1 MGVLDNQA
9 GHEIDP
15 ISAFLWWICNG
26 ALAEQ
31 EMSLYILSKEK
42 LPEFVKALQASFRVV
57 GPVRTETGYAFD
69 DITQAD
75 QLCLDYTTT
84 ILPPKKYFLPQREV
98 LFKYHAE
105 TDGQGARHFEVRP
118 VYQDVQPTVIFG
130 VHTCDMHGIM
140 LYDKVFSEGY
150 RDEHYMERRAQIT
163 IIGIECLH
171 PCDEASFCKDMG
183 TLTAPPVYDLHMTE
197 MDGYYLVDTGTEKG
211 ERLLREHVYVQ
222 MAQKE
227 DIQKLGQVLSAKG
240 PRFRMRLR
248 MSKDQ
253 TPSLLTLGYKAKLW
267 EELGDRCLACGSCTN
282 VCPTCFCFDVQDT
295 LDVNMQDGERARVW
309 DSCQLREF
317 ALVAGGH
324 NFRGKKAERV
334 RHRVMRKGKYIKQV
348 HGLTGCTGCGRCER
362 ACLVNITIPGS
373 LNGLH
378 EEMQLEPGM

>member
-1 MGVLDNQA
+1 
-9 GHEIDP
+9 
-15 ISAFLWWICNG
+15 
-26 ALAEQ
+26 
-31 EMSLYILSKEK
+31 MSLYILSKEK

-75 QLCLDYTTT
+75 QLQLDYTTT

-98 LFKYHAE
+98 LFKYRAE
-105 TDGQGARHFEVRP
+105 VDGEGSRRFEVRP

-140 LYDKVFSEGY
+140 LYDKVFAEGY
-150 RDEHYMERRAQIT
+150 RDEHYMERREQIY

-183 TLTAPPVYDLHMTE
+183 TLTAPPIYDLHMTE
-197 MDGYYLVDTGTEKG
+197 MDGHYLVDTGTEKG
-211 ERLLREHVYVQ
+211 EQLLREYVYVQ
-222 MAQKE
+222 MARKE
-227 DIQKLGQVLSAKG
+227 DIQKLGQVLSAKW
-240 PRFRMRLR
+240 PHFRMRLR
-248 MSKDQ
+248 ISKDQ
-253 TPSLLTLGYKAKLW
+253 TPSLLALGYKAKLW

-295 LDVNMQDGERARVW
+295 MDVNMQDGERARVW

-324 NFRGKKAERV
+324 NFRAKKAERV

-348 HGLTGCTGCGRCER
+348 HGLLGCTGCGRCER

-378 EEMQLEPGM
+378 EEMQLEPGV